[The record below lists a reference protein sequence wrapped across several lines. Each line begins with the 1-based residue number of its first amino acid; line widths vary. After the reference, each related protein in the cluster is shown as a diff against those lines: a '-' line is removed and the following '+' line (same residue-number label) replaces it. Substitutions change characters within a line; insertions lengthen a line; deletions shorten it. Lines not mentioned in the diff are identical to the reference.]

1 VSGWTNICDGFEIVY
16 IKYLQTLMELKL
28 SDKTLRKILIGV
40 AIVAVIILIVNGLV
54 RRSRYTFP
62 TSGTAQEDTTLNTQL
77 QTCQTAY
84 SQAIAAGTAEA
95 TAQGTLKTC
104 VSGKVSTYVQTKCP
118 YTNGIQPGAT
128 GGGPATTDATAAWTA
143 YQANIGII
151 RNAYTVEITAASA
164 TPADAA
170 YPLALVQA
178 ARKADLTGA
187 TRQYLATVC
196 PSTTTGPG
204 FYTPAGYDTTITTDA
219 NGATTVTPKTVTY
232 PDPVSTKYKSWTG
245 TANAGY
251 GFDPARI
258 TRANIIAWGLG
269 AATIA
274 DNAVTEPS
282 TPLAP
287 ATGTR
292 YGNASSAGI
301 PNWVVA
307 RDFGPGTIGTLVPVS
322 YAATDSTTVSTA
334 EITLPYT
341 YA

>member
-1 VSGWTNICDGFEIVY
+1 
-16 IKYLQTLMELKL
+16 MELKL
-28 SDKTLRKILIGV
+28 NDKTLRKILIGV

-62 TSGTAQEDTTLNTQL
+62 TTGTAQEDTTLNTQL

-95 TAQGTLKTC
+95 TAQATLKTC

-118 YTNGIQPGAT
+118 YTNGVQPVS
-128 GGGPATTDATAAWTA
+128 TDTAGSAAWSA
-143 YQANIGII
+143 YQANINII
-151 RNAYTVEITAASA
+151 RGAYTAEITAASV
-164 TPADAA
+164 TPSVAA
-170 YPLALVQA
+170 YPLTLVQA

-187 TRQYLATVC
+187 TRKYLATVC

-219 NGATTVTPKTVTY
+219 AGATTVTPKTVTY

-251 GFDPARI
+251 GFDPARV

-287 ATGTR
+287 ATGTM
-292 YGNASSAGI
+292 YGNKSTAQI

-322 YAATDSTTVSTA
+322 YAAVDATTVSTA